1 MKKAFTMVEL
11 LIVMVVGAILSAI
24 AVSKIHTSDLN
35 DAARQLVNDIRYTQ
49 YLALNNDSYLSDNTR
64 KPGSTKDVYTSMKN
78 GFNEFEETPKYT
90 ETEYYLKYWTLG
102 IITNKRKDEGKYYA
116 CTKREIS
123 GDRNPSGYP
132 LNFACQNMPV
142 TMYAVDYL
150 DKTKRIDG
158 DDRFDLKK
166 KYGVDN
172 FISKTP
178 NGYFQVYFDEFG
190 APYYQQGGSF
200 HLIKSNYGVR
210 LEKSGDFVC
219 VFIEPITG
227 RAYIDKECK

>member
-35 DAARQLVNDIRYTQ
+35 DAARQLVNDIRYVQ
-49 YLALNNDSYLSDNTR
+49 YLALNHDSYLSDNT
-64 KPGSTKDVYTSMKN
+64 KKSGSTKDIYTGMPN

-90 ETEYYLKYWTLG
+90 ETEYGLKYWTLG
-102 IITNKRKDEGKYYA
+102 INRDNGKYYA

-123 GDRNPSGYP
+123 GDRNGLGMP
-132 LNFACQNMPV
+132 LNFACQKMPV

-166 KYGVDN
+166 RYAIERIKPR
-172 FISKTP
+172 TP

-190 APYYQQGGSF
+190 APYYQESGSF
-200 HLIKSNYGVR
+200 NLVKSNYGVR
-210 LEKSGDFVC
+210 LEKAGDFVC